1 MRKNFTSS
9 VIFVEDMIHYHH
21 EGHED
26 NEGIEKQAYI
36 FSSCP
41 PCSSW

>member
-1 MRKNFTSS
+1 
-9 VIFVEDMIHYHH
+9 MIHYHH
-21 EGHED
+21 EGHEDNED

-41 PCSSW
+41 PCSLW